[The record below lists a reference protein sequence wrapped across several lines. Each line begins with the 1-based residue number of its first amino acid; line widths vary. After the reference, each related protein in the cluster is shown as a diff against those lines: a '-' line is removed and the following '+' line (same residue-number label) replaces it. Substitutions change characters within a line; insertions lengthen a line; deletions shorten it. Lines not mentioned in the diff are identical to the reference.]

1 MKYSLSIVIIFA
13 TLLTA
18 LSQKVSPTKKKY
30 DEIFYKI
37 SNKGRWGPDDKL
49 GTINYISSDKLLSAL
64 KIPSRGI
71 SVSLSFDISQDSSQI
86 NLSKFDQVTQYAHEP
101 SSIEHNG
108 YNWALDEYKIA
119 YHGFTVSHMDGLGH
133 LSQDKKLYND
143 YDAASLNSKGY
154 DQLGIENY
162 NEGIISRGIL
172 IDIPLLHNKNF
183 LKAGTVV
190 TIDDILEFEKKYGVK
205 IQKGDI
211 VLIRT
216 GRWNQKRTKG
226 DWDASSLAAG
236 LNYDVPILLSEREVA
251 VLGSDGT
258 NDVQPS
264 PIPEEGSPI
273 HKLTLVAMG
282 MPLLDNLNLEDI
294 AKESIRQNSWEFL
307 LCIQPLRFK
316 KGTGS
321 PVNAVAIF

>member
-37 SNKGRWGPDDKL
+37 SNKGRWGADDKL
-49 GTINYISSDKLLSAL
+49 GTINYIDSDKLLSAL
-64 KIPSRGI
+64 KIPSKGI

-86 NLSKFDQVTQYAHEP
+86 NVSKFDQSTHYGHEQ
-101 SSIEHNG
+101 SLGEWRG
-108 YNWALDEYKIA
+108 YRWAGDEYRIT
-119 YHGFTVSHMDGLGH
+119 YHGWSVSHMDGLGH

-143 YDAASLNSKGY
+143 YDATSLNSKGY
-154 DQLGIENY
+154 DRLGIENY
-162 NEGIISRGIL
+162 NKGIISKGIL
-172 IDIPLLHNKNF
+172 IGIPLLYNKTF
-183 LKAGTVV
+183 LNAGTVV
-190 TIDDILEFEKKYGVK
+190 TIEDILKFEKKYGVK

-226 DWDASSLAAG
+226 DWDASALAAG
-236 LNYDVPILLSEREVA
+236 LNYDVPLLLDDREVA

-282 MPLLDNLNLEDI
+282 MPLLDNLNLEEI
-294 AKESIRQNSWEFL
+294 ARESVRQNSWEFL
-307 LCIQPLRFK
+307 ICIQPLRFK
-316 KGTGS
+316 RGTGS